1 MRVRFN
7 KINGFIKAYNRNRC
21 LVLLDSGWFDKIY
34 VWIKYLSEKSGI
46 ADNINHYANKDKK
59 DYYYN
64 IFSEKGLYKDK
75 FNIEYL

>member
-1 MRVRFN
+1 MRFN

-21 LVLLDSGWFDKIY
+21 LVLFDYGWFDKIY
-34 VWIKYLSEKSGI
+34 VWIKYLRSEKSCI
-46 ADNINHYANKDKK
+46 ADNINHYGNKNKK

-64 IFSEKGLYKDK
+64 IFSEKGSYKDK